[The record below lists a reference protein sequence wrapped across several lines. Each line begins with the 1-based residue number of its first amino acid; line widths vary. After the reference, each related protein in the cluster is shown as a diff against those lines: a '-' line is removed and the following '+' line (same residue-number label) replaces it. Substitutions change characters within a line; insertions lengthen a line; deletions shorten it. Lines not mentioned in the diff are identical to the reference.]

1 MCYTFRM
8 GINIINALL
17 LERHGYIQRGLP
29 ERAAMVT
36 AVLHNLGY
44 VETDSDTVESA
55 SVAPATEHATK
66 RRAKKRDV

>member
-1 MCYTFRM
+1 M

-17 LERHGYIQRGLP
+17 LERHGYVQRGLP